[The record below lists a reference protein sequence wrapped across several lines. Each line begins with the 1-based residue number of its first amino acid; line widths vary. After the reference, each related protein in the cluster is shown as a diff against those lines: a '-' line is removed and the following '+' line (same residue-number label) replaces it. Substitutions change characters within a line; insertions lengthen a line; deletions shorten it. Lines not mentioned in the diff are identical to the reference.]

1 MLDLSAHSPELSQS
15 IGDDFR
21 DSRNAGNPP
30 PDRGG
35 QRVSSSQKAIRRI
48 AMLELIETIAAASG
62 SIPEGRR
69 LDARVFEK
77 PRDPSLDRRSQLDLS
92 AVDEQRNS
100 PDADSTQ
107 ANGFPVLPATVDQST
122 G

>member
-30 PDRGG
+30 PGRGG
-35 QRVSSSQKAIRRI
+35 QGVSSGRKPIRRI

-62 SIPEGRR
+62 LIPERRR
-69 LDARVFEK
+69 LDARALEE
-77 PRDPSLDRRSQLDLS
+77 PRNPSLDRRSQLDLS
-92 AVDEQRNS
+92 VVDKQRNF

-107 ANGFPVLPATVDQST
+107 SNGSPVLPATVDQST